1 MLYSS
6 SIVQTTWQAQPAT
19 RRPTPVIHNGSRVLK
34 WSITTQQDILSLAG
48 TARVGKHV
56 FQRWN
61 PYKSIDYTGNESV
74 KRVGT
79 ENSSH
84 LPMEQWLGFMF
95 QTPDLSHRPVLSVK
109 RSKEDVIVLTRGDGK
124 PINLRRMSTR
134 TRLISTTSNYR
145 DGLTSYV
152 KSHAGLVSLHH
163 TSHDFSPREDRSTCY
178 YCTNPSSHHTLSLHD
193 CWK

>member
-1 MLYSS
+1 LVAANFTLYGRGSAHQSTITPSDNSDGYRLGATKYASLLRPVLQAQPGLSGLMLYSS

-84 LPMEQWLGFMF
+84 LPME
-95 QTPDLSHRPVLSVK
+95 
-109 RSKEDVIVLTRGDGK
+109 
-124 PINLRRMSTR
+124 
-134 TRLISTTSNYR
+134 
-145 DGLTSYV
+145 
-152 KSHAGLVSLHH
+152 
-163 TSHDFSPREDRSTCY
+163 
-178 YCTNPSSHHTLSLHD
+178 
-193 CWK
+193 